1 MRSGSSRLKP
11 PVKLADATHGA
22 RCASGAED
30 GRGRNT
36 RRLENRAFNA
46 FWIELRRTRR
56 DSGPWLR
63 KMRRT
68 GRIRIIPR
76 SSPETSSEV
85 GIRVP
90 PMGEPNIR
98 YWKPEV
104 TTSPLSKTKVG
115 RFPTPDGANRRRIAR
130 GRALTRLR
138 RLPNQRAMTNVQTN
152 STGIY
157 TRNHAQKVPENAT
170 KRYARTRAG
179 KRLPTTRLPMK
190 N

>member
-1 MRSGSSRLKP
+1 GASILKRP
-11 PVKLADATHGA
+11 LKLADATHGTC
-22 RCASGAED
+22 RASGAED

-56 DSGPWLR
+56 DSGPRLR

-90 PMGEPNIR
+90 RMGEPTIL
-98 YWKPEV
+98 YWRPGV
-104 TTSPLSKTKVG
+104 TT
-115 RFPTPDGANRRRIAR
+115 AR
-130 GRALTRLR
+130 L
-138 RLPNQRAMTNVQTN
+138 
-152 STGIY
+152 
-157 TRNHAQKVPENAT
+157 
-170 KRYARTRAG
+170 
-179 KRLPTTRLPMK
+179 
-190 N
+190 

>member
-1 MRSGSSRLKP
+1 MSRAIVTASSSSDARESICCRMRSGSSRLKP
-11 PVKLADATHGA
+11 PLKLADATQGTC
-22 RCASGAED
+22 RASGAED

-104 TTSPLSKTKVG
+104 TTSQLSKTKVG

-152 STGIY
+152 STGI
-157 TRNHAQKVPENAT
+157 
-170 KRYARTRAG
+170 
-179 KRLPTTRLPMK
+179 
-190 N
+190 